1 MLSQM
6 DPALVAYCDKIAA
19 QGGPAHMPDDLGL
32 PPAVPVV
39 QLGTSTRA
47 SARLRN
53 VQPEADLQSYEALK
67 RPKKNAD
74 TAPAAEDK
82 SQASDSVQMKPSQTL
97 EVKEINCER
106 DEPTLGDGKQQETS
120 TEANGSQDT
129 IMSDGEISTQAE
141 SVKKLLVERTGNYGI
156 PELER
161 LYSRIMKGI
170 FESRVGDDDDPKP
183 SVLEFLL
190 KFAEDDANFSSL

>member
-1 MLSQM
+1 SLPEKGLGYHRFLVFIDHPRVFASSVTYCQLLVKSIFNHYRLSSY
-6 DPALVAYCDKIAA
+6 L
-19 QGGPAHMPDDLGL
+19 LL
-32 PPAVPVV
+32 
-39 QLGTSTRA
+39 RA
-47 SARLRN
+47 
-53 VQPEADLQSYEALK
+53 
-67 RPKKNAD
+67 
-74 TAPAAEDK
+74 TAEDK

-97 EVKEINCER
+97 EVNEINCER

-129 IMSDGEISTQAE
+129 IMSDGEISTQAK
-141 SVKKLLVERTGNYGI
+141 SVKKVLVERTGNYGI